1 MARRDEVLETAIEML
16 DEVGLDAFTTRK
28 LAERLEVRASALYRH
43 YPSKQ
48 ALLDAMAAHVVGEAS
63 PGDPATL
70 PGSPIDLLRAVA
82 IGARES
88 MLAHRDGA
96 RLLATFRT
104 PADSAREFYERLIG
118 MLIDAGL
125 PDGIAAAAV
134 DAIFA
139 YVNGYT
145 IEEQSRKTGGD
156 GRPAWPRDVRD
167 QGFLAGLELILD
179 GIRSRLPSPGAAS
192 APTPDRR

>member
-1 MARRDEVLETAIEML
+1 ML

-48 ALLDAMAAHVVGEAS
+48 ALLDAMAAHLVGEGA
-63 PGDPATL
+63 PGDHSAL
-70 PGSPIDLLRAVA
+70 SGSPLDLLRATA
-82 IGARES
+82 IGARDS

-104 PADSAREFYERLIG
+104 PSDTAREFYERLIG
-118 MLIDAGL
+118 LLIDAGL
-125 PDGIAAAAV
+125 PDGTAAAAV
-134 DAIFA
+134 DTVFA

-145 IEEQSRKTGGD
+145 IEEQSRKTGVD
-156 GRPAWPRDVRD
+156 GGPAWPRDVRD
-167 QGFLAGLELILD
+167 QGFLDGLELIID
-179 GIRSRLPSPGAAS
+179 GIRSRVRAPGPADP
-192 APTPDRR
+192 PTPDRR